1 MATLETVLLILLI
14 VDAIAL
20 VGLVLIQQSKGADV
34 GAAFGS
40 GSSGAMFGPTG
51 GASFLVRLTTILAI
65 LFFVITF
72 ALAYTAKQ
80 RADLLGGFDLD
91 ESAVEVESGSDIP
104 DIDVDSVDESSDV
117 LEGDELPLLQSPS
130 SEQEGDAIPTVQSV
144 GEPNEDS
151 SQEQQ

>member
-1 MATLETVLLILLI
+1 MTTLETVLLILLI

-40 GSSGAMFGPTG
+40 GSAGTVFGASG
-51 GASFLVRLTTILAI
+51 GASFLVKVTSVLAI

-80 RADLLGGFDLD
+80 RADLVSGFDLD
-91 ESAVEVESGSDIP
+91 EVVPTSTVDEGIP
-104 DIDVDSVDESSDV
+104 DIGAETAVDM
-117 LEGDELPLLQSPS
+117 EGDELPIL
-130 SEQEGDAIPTVQSV
+130 DAPTADDLA
-144 GEPNEDS
+144 EPMLETVEETLDS
-151 SQEQQ
+151 AQ